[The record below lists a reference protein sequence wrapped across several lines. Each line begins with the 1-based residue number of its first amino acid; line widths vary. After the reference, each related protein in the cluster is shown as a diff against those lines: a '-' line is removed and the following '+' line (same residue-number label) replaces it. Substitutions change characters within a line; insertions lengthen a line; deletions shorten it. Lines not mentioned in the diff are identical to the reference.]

1 MHPVVW
7 DHLCVTDV
15 LDSSF
20 TNLTGSARIYKLVHT
35 CSTVTTPDLHQLTS
49 ACYQS
54 SGALFDSTVC
64 CLGERLMSSTAFSSA
79 HSTTVEHDF
88 HIVHNV
94 DNRSPEID
102 PFWYVGRG
110 VRPIGRFGKRHSS
123 VGALGNGEM
132 HPVVRTL
139 ELLLNSLKNKQK
151 LEKVLNGEDRDWL
164 P

>member
-1 MHPVVW
+1 MLPRREAAARQ
-7 DHLCVTDV
+7 CVLTSHW
-15 LDSSF
+15 LPAALALLLLLSSSF
-20 TNLTGSARIYKLVHT
+20 S
-35 CSTVTTPDLHQLTS
+35 C
-49 ACYQS
+49 
-54 SGALFDSTVC
+54 
-64 CLGERLMSSTAFSSA
+64 A

-123 VGALGNGEM
+123 VDAMGNSGM
-132 HPVVRTL
+132 QPVLRTL
-139 ELLLNSLKNKQK
+139 ELLLNSLRNKQN
-151 LEKVLNGEDRDWL
+151 LGKVISGEGNDWL

>member
-1 MHPVVW
+1 MLPGREADVRR
-7 DHLCVTDV
+7 DCV
-15 LDSSF
+15 
-20 TNLTGSARIYKLVHT
+20 
-35 CSTVTTPDLHQLTS
+35 LTS
-49 ACYQS
+49 RWLPA
-54 SGALFDSTVC
+54 ALVLLLLLSC
-64 CLGERLMSSTAFSSA
+64 SFSRA

-123 VGALGNGEM
+123 VDTLD
-132 HPVVRTL
+132 HSDTQPVVRTL
-139 ELLLNSLKNKQK
+139 KMLLNILRDKENLGQ
-151 LEKVLNGEDRDWL
+151 VLGEHEDWF

>member
-1 MHPVVW
+1 MLPARAADVRR
-7 DHLCVTDV
+7 CVLTSRW
-15 LDSSF
+15 LPAALALLLLLSSSF
-20 TNLTGSARIYKLVHT
+20 SR
-35 CSTVTTPDLHQLTS
+35 
-49 ACYQS
+49 
-54 SGALFDSTVC
+54 
-64 CLGERLMSSTAFSSA
+64 A

-123 VGALGNGEM
+123 LEALGSDGM
-132 HPVVRTL
+132 PVVRTL
-139 ELLLNSLKNKQK
+139 ELLLSSLRNKED
-151 LEKVLNGEDRDWL
+151 LGKVLDGEDGDWL

>member
-1 MHPVVW
+1 MLPGRAADVRH
-7 DHLCVTDV
+7 CV
-15 LDSSF
+15 
-20 TNLTGSARIYKLVHT
+20 
-35 CSTVTTPDLHQLTS
+35 LTS
-49 ACYQS
+49 RWLPAALALLLLLS
-54 SGALFDSTVC
+54 SRFI
-64 CLGERLMSSTAFSSA
+64 SA

-123 VGALGNGEM
+123 VEALGSGGM
-132 HPVVRTL
+132 QPVVRML
-139 ELLLNSLKNKQK
+139 ELLLNNLRNKEN
-151 LEKVLNGEDRDWL
+151 LGKVLDGEDGDWL

>member
-1 MHPVVW
+1 MLPCGAVDVRH
-7 DHLCVTDV
+7 CVLTSRWLPASLALLLLV
-15 LDSSF
+15 SSSF
-20 TNLTGSARIYKLVHT
+20 
-35 CSTVTTPDLHQLTS
+35 
-49 ACYQS
+49 
-54 SGALFDSTVC
+54 SG
-64 CLGERLMSSTAFSSA
+64 A

-123 VGALGNGEM
+123 VEALGSRGM
-132 HPVVRTL
+132 QPVLRTL
-139 ELLLNSLKNKQK
+139 GLVLNSLRNQEN
-151 LEKVLNGEDRDWL
+151 LGEVLDGEDRDWL

>member
-1 MHPVVW
+1 MLPGRAADVRH
-7 DHLCVTDV
+7 CV
-15 LDSSF
+15 
-20 TNLTGSARIYKLVHT
+20 
-35 CSTVTTPDLHQLTS
+35 LTS
-49 ACYQS
+49 RWLPAALALLLLLS
-54 SGALFDSTVC
+54 S
-64 CLGERLMSSTAFSSA
+64 CLSSA

-123 VGALGNGEM
+123 VEALGSGGM
-132 HPVVRTL
+132 QPVVRML
-139 ELLLNSLKNKQK
+139 ALLLNSLRNKEN
-151 LEKVLNGEDRDWL
+151 LGKVLDGEDRDWL

>member
-1 MHPVVW
+1 MLPGREAAVQQCILTSRW
-7 DHLCVTDV
+7 LPAA
-15 LDSSF
+15 LMLLLLLSSSF
-20 TNLTGSARIYKLVHT
+20 SR
-35 CSTVTTPDLHQLTS
+35 
-49 ACYQS
+49 
-54 SGALFDSTVC
+54 
-64 CLGERLMSSTAFSSA
+64 A

-123 VGALGNGEM
+123 MDALGHSGM
-132 HPVVRTL
+132 QPVLRTL
-139 ELLLNSLKNKQK
+139 ELLLNSLRKKEN
-151 LEKVLNGEDRDWL
+151 LEKVINGEENDWL

>member
-1 MHPVVW
+1 MLPGRAADVPH
-7 DHLCVTDV
+7 CVLTSRW
-15 LDSSF
+15 LSAALALLLLLSSSF
-20 TNLTGSARIYKLVHT
+20 SR
-35 CSTVTTPDLHQLTS
+35 
-49 ACYQS
+49 
-54 SGALFDSTVC
+54 
-64 CLGERLMSSTAFSSA
+64 A

-123 VGALGNGEM
+123 MEALGSGGIQ
-132 HPVVRTL
+132 PVVRML
-139 ELLLNSLKNKQK
+139 ALLLDSIRNKEN
-151 LEKVLNGEDRDWL
+151 LGNVLDGEDRDWL

>member
-1 MHPVVW
+1 MLPGRAAVRR
-7 DHLCVTDV
+7 CV
-15 LDSSF
+15 
-20 TNLTGSARIYKLVHT
+20 LTSRWLPAALALLLFLS
-35 CSTVTTPDLHQLTS
+35 STVT
-49 ACYQS
+49 Y
-54 SGALFDSTVC
+54 
-64 CLGERLMSSTAFSSA
+64 A

-123 VGALGNGEM
+123 VERAAQGSGGM
-132 HPVVRTL
+132 QPVVNTL
-139 ELLLNSLKNKQK
+139 ELLLNSLRNKQNLGK
-151 LEKVLNGEDRDWL
+151 PLDEEDRDWL

>member
-1 MHPVVW
+1 MLPGRAADVQH
-7 DHLCVTDV
+7 CV
-15 LDSSF
+15 
-20 TNLTGSARIYKLVHT
+20 
-35 CSTVTTPDLHQLTS
+35 LTS
-49 ACYQS
+49 RWLPAAVVLLLLLSCS
-54 SGALFDSTVC
+54 IS
-64 CLGERLMSSTAFSSA
+64 RA

-123 VGALGNGEM
+123 MDVLGRGRI

-139 ELLLNSLKNKQK
+139 ELLLNSLRNKQN
-151 LEKVLNGEDRDWL
+151 LGKVLDGEDSDWL